1 MLIEM
6 AAITTSIQETQTHH
20 GINPSVTFWQR
31 LATWARIGRESEECA
46 VQGNVAAGEEDEEY
60 GEMVLGE
67 VQEDIAREE
76 DEVVYKTGEEVGEA
90 VIEDGVKELGVAD
103 PEYSRGR
110 REWRSGEYDGGRVV
124 GVENR
129 GRGRGT
135 G

>member
-1 MLIEM
+1 
-6 AAITTSIQETQTHH
+6 
-20 GINPSVTFWQR
+20 
-31 LATWARIGRESEECA
+31 
-46 VQGNVAAGEEDEEY
+46 
-60 GEMVLGE
+60 MVLGE
-67 VQEDIAREE
+67 VQEDITREE

-110 REWRSGEYDGGRVV
+110 REWRSGEDDGGRVV